1 MKITTSLGIIL
12 FTLLG
17 FNASTL
23 AQGNT
28 PKFVTIPTIDYKS
41 LISKAD
47 LNYTQPVKRTEAGQ
61 PIGNGRMGSLI
72 WTNQQETQPDHD

>member
-1 MKITTSLGIIL
+1 MKQMKITTSLGIIL
-12 FTLLG
+12 ITLLG
-17 FNASTL
+17 FNASIL
-23 AQGNT
+23 FAQGNT

-72 WTNQQETQPDHD
+72 WTNQQACR